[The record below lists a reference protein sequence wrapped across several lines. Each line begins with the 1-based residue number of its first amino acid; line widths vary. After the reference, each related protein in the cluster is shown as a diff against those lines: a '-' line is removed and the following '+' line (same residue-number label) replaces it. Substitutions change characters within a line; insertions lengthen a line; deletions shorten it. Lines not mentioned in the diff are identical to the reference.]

1 MPSIYRQFCIVCLL
15 VHRVWLQYVLGTC
28 TFFCLSSH
36 RTWSMFQSPPDTEYD
51 GFLIP
56 SYFTTT
62 GGCRDMHQ
70 NTHTNQV
77 TTCEPSLN
85 SVWSK
90 TRKCTVLLN
99 VVLKMGYENIRPS
112 YYFNYG
118 QNNISLWDSVLNGI
132 ELQFQWINR
141 SVKVTV
147 FQTGLGPPCLSLPG
161 LCLLGH
167 SIEKIKTV
175 SKRKRK

>member
-1 MPSIYRQFCIVCLL
+1 MYVYLQAILYGMPTCSSCALYVYICLL
-15 VHRVWLQYVLGTC
+15 VNTLYLK
-28 TFFCLSSH
+28 
-36 RTWSMFQSPPDTEYD
+36 PPDTKYD
-51 GFLIP
+51 VFFIP
-56 SYFTTT
+56 SCCTT
-62 GGCRDMHQ
+62 GGCWDMHQ